1 MGKIVKM
8 GPGTENAA
16 VKVGDRVGVKWISA
30 ICDSCRMFPSSY
42 PNSSGIQCNA
52 NHFLETPQ
60 LLAFPAMMEPASTR
74 YIFSTT

>member
-1 MGKIVKM
+1 M

-42 PNSSGIQCNA
+42 PNSSGIQYNT
-52 NHFLETPQ
+52 NHFLESLQ
-60 LLAFPAMMEPASTR
+60 LLVFPAMTESASTR
-74 YIFSTT
+74 YVFSTT